1 MSWQTLCLK
10 YEVRGA
16 VLFKRGMI
24 IVNSKV
30 SREKLFSLRIP
41 GSDVLVGF
49 LIFLTHKLLR
59 KVTVVMLLIY
69 RYGNRY

>member
-1 MSWQTLCLK
+1 MLS
-10 YEVRGA
+10 
-16 VLFKRGMI
+16 KRGRI

-41 GSDVLVGF
+41 VSDVLVGF

-59 KVTVVMLLIY
+59 KVTVVMFLIY